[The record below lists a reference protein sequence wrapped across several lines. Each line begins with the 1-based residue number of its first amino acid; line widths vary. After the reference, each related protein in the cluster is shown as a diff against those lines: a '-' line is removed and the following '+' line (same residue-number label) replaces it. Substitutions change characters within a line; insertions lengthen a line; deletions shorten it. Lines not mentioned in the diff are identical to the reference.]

1 MHPLR
6 SLIAGAVAV
15 SAGIT
20 LTPSTASD
28 AKAAPQPSISTVDS
42 KPANSPTNAWGTF
55 PGGERIEVW
64 TEARVDGAWSK
75 SQERTT
81 RQDGSYA
88 IPLTYGHGSA
98 GEYTF
103 RVGGKYPDGRVVYT
117 DPATLTRLGNP
128 TAAHTGERHVGVASR
143 VWGSVDEAETQPV
156 WTEVKL
162 PDGRW
167 SRSQRATLNADGE
180 YHLRLTY
187 GKNTPG
193 KYQYRVGTRHDDGTV
208 AYSSPFSF
216 TRFGGSATANAAS
229 TAMVGATANAWG
241 RFADG
246 EGIEV
251 WTEAKLPDGRWSR
264 SRSGKTNKSGG
275 YTLPLTYGA
284 SSEGTRSFRVAGRYP
299 DGHVARTNVVQL
311 RRVGGTSAGSSM
323 KYTWMR
329 QAGIP
334 SSDWVYAD
342 KIVTRESGWNPRAV
356 NRSSGACGL
365 PQAYP
370 CRKLGPNWADPVHAL
385 KWQYSYVKSR
395 YGGYKAAYVFWQRHR
410 WY

>member
-55 PGGERIEVW
+55 PDGERIEVW

-117 DPATLTRLGNP
+117 DPASLTRLGNP
-128 TAAHTGERHVGVASR
+128 TASHTGERHVGVASR
-143 VWGSVDEAETQPV
+143 VWGSVDEAATQPV
-156 WTEVKL
+156 WTEV
-162 PDGRW
+162 
-167 SRSQRATLNADGE
+167 
-180 YHLRLTY
+180 
-187 GKNTPG
+187 
-193 KYQYRVGTRHDDGTV
+193 
-208 AYSSPFSF
+208 
-216 TRFGGSATANAAS
+216 
-229 TAMVGATANAWG
+229 
-241 RFADG
+241 
-246 EGIEV
+246 
-251 WTEAKLPDGRWSR
+251 KLPDGRWSR

-299 DGHVARTNVVQL
+299 DGHVVRTNVVQL

-395 YGGYKAAYVFWQRHR
+395 YGGYKAAYAFWQRNR